1 MRRYEP
7 PAGMTCQP
15 FKFALD
21 ATDEQVAALFSHFG
35 ARRYAYNWAVEQLL
49 TASVLLC
56 GAQAALRV
64 GARDRFGVCGSWL

>member
-21 ATDEQVAALFSHFG
+21 ATDEQAGALFSHFG
-35 ARRYAYNWAVEQLL
+35 ARRYAYNWTVEQLRRHRFCYV
-49 TASVLLC
+49 AYKRRSESVPEIVSGAVGLC
-56 GAQAALRV
+56 L
-64 GARDRFGVCGSWL
+64 